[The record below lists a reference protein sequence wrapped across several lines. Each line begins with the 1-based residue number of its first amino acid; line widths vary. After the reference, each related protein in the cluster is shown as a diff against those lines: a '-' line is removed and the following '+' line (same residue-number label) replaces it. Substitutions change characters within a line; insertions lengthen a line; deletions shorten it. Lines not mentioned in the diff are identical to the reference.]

1 MRTISY
7 MVKRFQGSNSDAYE
21 TEMDSFKSQL
31 DQVAGDYYSEWGSMS
46 LTSSNSTTDMYLAL
60 HNVGYLMAAE
70 KINGDWDI
78 YIWVYDTYDFEYWNF
93 NDVSSVPDAFV
104 TLINNYAAA
113 SMELGAIVEYNINI
127 YIVDEY

>member
-1 MRTISY
+1 MIF
-7 MVKRFQGSNSDAYE
+7 MIPCGII
-21 TEMDSFKSQL
+21 FKK
-31 DQVAGDYYSEWGSMS
+31 YYTGGMN
-46 LTSSNSTTDMYLAL
+46 L
-60 HNVGYLMAAE
+60 
-70 KINGDWDI
+70 
-78 YIWVYDTYDFEYWNF
+78 EYWNF

>member
-78 YIWVYDTYDFEYWNF
+78 YI
-93 NDVSSVPDAFV
+93 
-104 TLINNYAAA
+104 
-113 SMELGAIVEYNINI
+113 
-127 YIVDEY
+127 